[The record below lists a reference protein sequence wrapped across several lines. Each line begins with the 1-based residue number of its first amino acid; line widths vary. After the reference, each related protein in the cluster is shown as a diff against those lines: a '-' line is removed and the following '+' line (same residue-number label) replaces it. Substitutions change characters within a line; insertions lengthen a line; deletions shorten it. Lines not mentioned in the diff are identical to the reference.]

1 MEDAAHY
8 AKMKVA
14 DLKKEL
20 KTRGLA
26 VTGNKNELVERL
38 LAAEGHA
45 PLASVEGD
53 EEEFDEEEILG
64 GGDMDS
70 SEIKISPQ
78 EEEAA
83 LSGANLK
90 VKKTLKTPAKR
101 EAPKIVAKKAGAAA
115 ADAGKS
121 PTKKPIT
128 AVSDTK
134 EQENIEPPKKV
145 TKVDGEKSSLEKR
158 AERFGVPLTEAAKKE
173 ARAARFGELT
183 NGTVKGSSKLST
195 VTGGIDMDKLKA
207 RAERF
212 GVVTSKSLTKAE
224 ETEKKKTRLERFG
237 SAPEKTEEKTSD
249 AAPVD
254 AAKAARAARFAAA
267 EKPKAETETPAAA
280 K

>member
-1 MEDAAHY
+1 
-8 AKMKVA
+8 MKVA

-20 KTRGLA
+20 KARGLA

-45 PLASVEGD
+45 PLGSVEGD

-64 GGDMDS
+64 GGDMDPN
-70 SEIKISPQ
+70 EIKISPQ

-83 LSGANLK
+83 LAGGNIK
-90 VKKTLKTPAKR
+90 VKKTSALVQKTPAKK
-101 EAPKIVAKKAGAAA
+101 EAPKAVPKKASPAVQQPV
-115 ADAGKS
+115 KS

-128 AVSDTK
+128 AVSASK

-145 TKVDGEKSSLEKR
+145 AKVDEEKSALEKR
-158 AERFGVPLTEAAKKE
+158 AERFGLPLTESAKKE

-183 NGTVKGSSKLST
+183 NGTVKGSAKLST

-212 GVVTSKSLTKAE
+212 GEVTSKSLSKAE
-224 ETEKKKTRLERFG
+224 ELEKRKSRLERFG
-237 SAPEKTEEKTSD
+237 SAPDKAED
-249 AAPVD
+249 ATID
-254 AAKAARAARFAAA
+254 SAKAARAARFATDA
-267 EKPKAETETPAAA
+267 KPDGKEETEKVAE
-280 K
+280 